1 MKISLIF
8 TKPQSMIHVIKKY
21 LEFNN
26 FSELKEDF
34 EDFFQSH
41 PNYPSLFAVTD
52 SLDLLSIENL
62 AIKLPK
68 EQFVELPDFFVAF
81 FEEDLVLVN
90 KTSESLFIE
99 KDNKEKTTLTYNAF
113 LEKWNG
119 IILVIEPNEKT
130 NKPVVTNNNN
140 WIKYSVPFVVLI
152 AISFFYF
159 DYSIHSILLLITS
172 LFGLLLSVFIV
183 QEKFGIKN
191 EIASKFCNINP
202 KASCNSVIK
211 SEKSDINKWLS
222 FADLPFL
229 FFSISVVA
237 IVLQPNFSS
246 VIVGV
251 LSLLSIPVVFYSI
264 WVQKFQLK
272 KWCVLCLAIST
283 VLILQGILFASLT
296 TSLFA
301 IQISNFFAFVFSSV
315 AISSLWMLAK
325 PMIES
330 KIKAEN
336 STRDLKK
343 FKRNVEVFNFLS
355 KEITST
361 QGFDKL
367 QGISFG
373 NQSAEVQLSIILSP
387 SCGHC
392 HKAFEDGF
400 ELVQQFPEKIHLK
413 VLFNINPENN
423 DNPFKVVVERLL
435 SLQYSNPNQ
444 VAQAISDWH
453 IKKIGLELWLQKWS
467 IETIDMRVNQQI
479 YLQYQW
485 CLDND
490 FNFTPVKIVNERQ
503 FPNQYEISELKYFLN
518 TFSKQD
524 EVSRE
529 SNLVEV

>member
-1 MKISLIF
+1 
-8 TKPQSMIHVIKKY
+8 MIHIIKKY
-21 LEFNN
+21 LELNN
-26 FSELKEDF
+26 FSKFKEDF

-68 EQFVELPDFFVAF
+68 EQLVELPDFFVAF
-81 FEEDLVLVN
+81 FEQDLVLVN
-90 KTSESLFIE
+90 KTSESLVIE
-99 KDNKEKTTLTYNAF
+99 KETKEKTTLSYNTF

-119 IILVIEPNEKT
+119 VILVIEPNESKET
-130 NKPVVTNNNN
+130 KVITKNNN
-140 WIKYSVPFVVLI
+140 WIKYSLPFLGLI
-152 AISFFYF
+152 ALSFFNANYAF
-159 DYSIHSILLLITS
+159 GSILLLTTS
-172 LFGLLLSVFIV
+172 LFGLLISIFIV

-202 KASCNSVIK
+202 NASCDSVIK
-211 SEKSDINKWLS
+211 SNKSEINKWLS

-229 FFSISVVA
+229 FFSVSVLS
-237 IVLQPNFSS
+237 ILLQPNFSS
-246 VIVGV
+246 LIVGV
-251 LSLLSIPVVFYSI
+251 LSLLSIPIVLYSI

-272 KWCVLCLAIST
+272 KWCVLCLAISIILIAQG
-283 VLILQGILFASLT
+283 VLFVSLT
-296 TSLFA
+296 TSFSL
-301 IQISNFFAFVFSSV
+301 IQISNLFAFIFSLV
-315 AISSLWMLAK
+315 AISSLWMLVK

-336 STRDLKK
+336 STTDLKK
-343 FKRNVEVFNFLS
+343 FKRNADVFNFLS
-355 KEITST
+355 KKVNTT
-361 QGFDKL
+361 QGFNEL

-373 NQSAEVQLSIILSP
+373 NQYAEVQLTIILSP

-400 ELVQQFPEKIHLK
+400 KLVQQFPEKIHLN

-423 DNPFKVVVERLL
+423 NNPYKIVVERLL
-435 SLQYSNPNQ
+435 TLQYSNPAK
-444 VAQAISDWH
+444 VSEAISDWH
-453 IKKIGLELWLQKWS
+453 IKKIGLEQWQQKWQ

-479 YLQYQW
+479 HLQYQW

-490 FNFTPVKIVNERQ
+490 FNFTPVKIVNEKQ

-518 TFSKQD
+518 AFSSKD
-524 EVSRE
+524 EVLQE
-529 SNLVEV
+529 NEFVEV

>member
-1 MKISLIF
+1 
-8 TKPQSMIHVIKKY
+8 MIHVIKKY
-21 LEFNN
+21 LDLNN
-26 FSELKEDF
+26 FSESKEDF

-81 FEEDLVLVN
+81 FQEDLVLVN
-90 KTSESLFIE
+90 KTSESLVIE
-99 KDNKEKTTLTYNAF
+99 RENKEKATLSYNSF

-119 IILVIEPNEKT
+119 IILVMEPNEKAAT
-130 NKPVVTNNNN
+130 VVPSKNNN
-140 WIKYSVPFVVLI
+140 WIKYSLPFLGLI
-152 AISFFYF
+152 ALSFFNSNYAI
-159 DYSIHSILLLITS
+159 SSILLLATS
-172 LFGLLLSVFIV
+172 LFGLLISVFIV

-202 KASCNSVIK
+202 NASCDSVIK

-229 FFSISVVA
+229 FFSVSVLS
-237 IVLQPNFSS
+237 ILLQPNFSS
-246 VIVGV
+246 LIVGV
-251 LSLLSIPVVFYSI
+251 LSVLSIPVVLYSI

-272 KWCVLCLAIST
+272 KWCVLCLAISII
-283 VLILQGILFASLT
+283 LIAQGVLFASLT
-296 TSLFA
+296 TSFYL
-301 IQISNFFAFVFSSV
+301 IQISNLFAFIFSLV
-315 AISSLWMLAK
+315 AISSLWMLVK

-336 STRDLKK
+336 STTDLKK
-343 FKRNVEVFNFLS
+343 FKRNTEVFNFLS
-355 KEITST
+355 KKVTKT
-361 QGFDKL
+361 QGFNKL

-373 NQSAEVQLSIILSP
+373 NQSADVQLTIILSP

-400 ELVQQFPEKIHLK
+400 ELAQQFPEKIHLN

-423 DNPFKVVVERLL
+423 DNPYKVVVEGLL
-435 SLQYSNPNQ
+435 AIQYNNPEK
-444 VAQAISDWH
+444 VAEAISDWH
-453 IKKIGLELWLQKWS
+453 IKKIGLELWLQKWQ

-479 YLQYQW
+479 HLQYQW

-490 FNFTPVKIVNERQ
+490 FNFTPVKIVNEKQ

-518 TFSKQD
+518 TFSSQD

-529 SNLVEV
+529 PSLVEA